1 MTMHLERLAVA
12 HLEAVAA
19 LEESGQV
26 HPWRRATLAQAFADD
41 TLEVWGAWRDA
52 ALLGYAVLAW
62 LPFEAELQAI
72 TVAPK
77 ARRQGIAG
85 MLLVHLVA
93 RARQGGAE
101 RLLLEVRE
109 SNAPALALYRQYG
122 FDEDGR
128 RRDYYPPVE
137 TRGDKREAAVLM
149 STSFKARA
157 VD

>member
-1 MTMHLERLAVA
+1 MHLERLAVA
-12 HLEAVAA
+12 HLDAVAG
-19 LEESGQV
+19 LEEAGQA
-26 HPWRRATLAQAFADD
+26 HPWRRATLARALADD

-52 ALLGYAVLAW
+52 TLLGHAVLAW

-72 TVAPK
+72 TVAPH
-77 ARRQGIAG
+77 ARRQGVAG
-85 MLLVHLVA
+85 MLLAHLVTS
-93 RARQGGAE
+93 ARQGGAE

-137 TRGDKREAAVLM
+137 TRGGKREAAVLM
-149 STSFKARA
+149 SMSLKARA
-157 VD
+157 GD